1 MENPKKK
8 ILWIDQNVENK
19 ENTHTYKELT
29 ENLPDYDIIK
39 TKSVKGAF
47 DIISKNYEDYK
58 FKLFYVIVSGKLS
71 EKFCEEYVKKSL
83 ELHILCATIIYCSE
97 EHRKENEF
105 KPFYLDNFLNPGKVT
120 DLSYFIIDYIKS
132 VECPY
137 YLESNVVN
145 QNENKEKE
153 EEKGKE
159 EEKKENI
166 DMESEKNK
174 NDIEFA
180 AEFTYIPDLGTLAYP
195 IIVSKYIN
203 CTLIEKEEIEKM
215 QRENIKLYPQLKH
228 LFKPSEEK
236 NIFIPYHILAK
247 YYLKIYTENSNFYV
261 KMNRE
266 LRERE
271 FDNHRTYIYLM
282 YNALN
287 KGIFKSYSQTNLYRG
302 GALSQ
307 EEFNSLMEKFQM
319 QKNSKSSTNKIFF
332 FSRKFLSFS
341 KLEESANYFLQ
352 TAIIFDINNP
362 NNEKKVYVRF
372 IVEGTDDKDFY
383 ISNIDI
389 NAMKLSDFDK
399 EEEVL
404 FLPLSC
410 FEVVNI
416 KNENFLGYE
425 IKVIRLN
432 YLNKYKKIIN
442 DNFEEILKDQEGI
455 KLEKFIQNGIN
466 SKYSKGI
473 CKYLGHDF
481 NKNFYDEIRQK
492 TNVELHYQPHLP
504 FQFKNSN
511 PLGKKFVLSDKFLKK
526 IKKLKNYD
534 VILRNA
540 EKVVDNLNT
549 KIASFQFGKYNGHDC
564 IACYDENGKIL
575 FFDDGFK
582 SHVPSIDNNFELMN
596 NNICK
601 EDFIEE
607 SELFHCENL
616 TVGRME
622 KLLSKHGQLNNNG
635 IKKLE
640 LKKEID
646 LKVKKIKYKQS
657 GAIEANMV
665 GNALGHFLSNLDQFK
680 KADNNQK
687 IQMIGD
693 TAIPLVSLIGR
704 KIIGAIP
711 IFKNTCLGTFFRNG
725 YIVFS
730 IFELCRSVYDVFFS
744 DVLTVEEKCGIIIK
758 KGLGVGV
765 DIGCAAIGQVVGM
778 KIALCL
784 GFVAGPGAIIIGGLA
799 GLLFGFIGGKIVNE
813 INKDEKKRELI
824 FYSDSLYFKYVPHK
838 YRKFAIPTMKWKDA
852 PIDTKSFAI
861 ELIVNE
867 DGRNP
872 SWLVINIRAKPKEME
887 INELSKEG
895 ETIIKY
901 KGIPENAFSGTFFL
915 YAFNIKIISY
925 EDFRN
930 MKDGLKEGEKL
941 RKHLIDYKMLIAS

>member
-1 MENPKKK
+1 MEKIKKK
-8 ILWIDQNVENK
+8 IIWIDQNIENDENK
-19 ENTHTYKELT
+19 YTYKELT
-29 ENLPDYDIIK
+29 ENLPDYEIIK
-39 TKSVKGAF
+39 SKSVKEAF
-47 DIISKNYEDYK
+47 DIISKNYEEYK

-71 EKFCEEYVKKSL
+71 EKFFEEYVKKSL

-105 KPFYLDNFLNPGKVT
+105 KPFFLDDFLNPGKVT
-120 DLSYFIIDYIKS
+120 DLSYYIIDYIKS
-132 VECPY
+132 VQCPY
-137 YLESNVVN
+137 YLEPNDLN
-145 QNENKEKE
+145 QNDKKEKE
-153 EEKGKE
+153 EKE

-195 IIVSKYIN
+195 IIISKYIN

-215 QRENIKLYPQLKH
+215 QKENIKLYPNLKH

-247 YYLKIYTENSNFYV
+247 YYLKIYTQNSNFYV
-261 KMNRE
+261 NMNKE
-266 LRERE
+266 LKERQ
-271 FDNHRTYIYLM
+271 FDNHRIFIYLM

-302 GALSQ
+302 GTLSD

-319 QKNSKSSTNKIFF
+319 QKNSNSSTNKIFF

-341 KLEESANYFLQ
+341 KSEEVANDFLQ
-352 TAIIFDINNP
+352 KAIFC
-362 NNEKKVYVRF
+362 EFKGVYVRF
-372 IVEGTDDKDFY
+372 IVEGIEEKDFFVT
-383 ISNIDI
+383 NIDI

-416 KNENFLGYE
+416 ENENFFGYE

-432 YLNKYKKIIN
+432 YLNKYKKLIN
-442 DNFEEILKDQEGI
+442 DNFETILKDQNGI
-455 KLEKFIQNGIN
+455 NLEKFIQNAIN

-481 NKNFYDEIRQK
+481 NNNFYNEISQK
-492 TNVELHYQPHLP
+492 TNVELHYQRHIP

-511 PLGKKFVLSDKFLKK
+511 PLGKKFVLSNKFLKK
-526 IKKLKNYD
+526 IKQLKNFD
-534 VILRNA
+534 VLLRNA
-540 EKVVDNLNT
+540 EEVVDNLNMN
-549 KIASFQFGKYNGHDC
+549 ISSFQFVKYKGQDG
-564 IACYDENGKIL
+564 IACYDDKGKLL
-575 FFDDGFK
+575 FFDDGLT
-582 SHVPSIDNNFELMN
+582 SHVPSINNNFELN
-596 NNICK
+596 KNDICQK
-601 EDFIEE
+601 DLIEE
-607 SELFHCENL
+607 SELYSCENF

-622 KLLSKHGQLNNNG
+622 KLITKQGGFNG
-635 IKKLE
+635 NKKLE
-640 LKKEID
+640 IKKAID
-646 LKVKKIKYKQS
+646 LKKNKIKYKQS

-665 GNALGHFLSNLDQFK
+665 GNALGHFLANIDQFK
-680 KADNNQK
+680 KADNNNK
-687 IQMIGD
+687 IKMIGD
-693 TAIPLVSLIGR
+693 AAMPIGSLIGR

-711 IFKNTCLGTFFRNG
+711 IFQNTCLKSIFRNG
-725 YIVFS
+725 YIIFS

-744 DVLTVEEKCGIIIK
+744 DVLTVEEKFGIVIK
-758 KGLGVGV
+758 KGLGVVADIACGV
-765 DIGCAAIGQVVGM
+765 IGQAVGM

-799 GLLFGFIGGKIVNE
+799 GILFGFIGAKITNKINE
-813 INKDEKKRELI
+813 SEIKRELL

-838 YRKFAIPTMKWKDA
+838 FRIFAIPTMKWKDA

-867 DGRNP
+867 DGKNP
-872 SWLVINIRAKPKEME
+872 SWLVINIPPKPKEME
-887 INELSKEG
+887 YNENSKEG

-901 KGIPENAFSGTFFL
+901 QGIPENAFSGTFFL
-915 YAFNIKIISY
+915 YAFNIKNISY
-925 EDFRN
+925 KDFRY
-930 MKDGLKEGEKL
+930 MKDGLNEGEEL